1 MNYQYIDLN
10 RQQDLIEDVILRKLI
25 IHKDASGSLVETLR
39 VDWNDVFDKGDKRF
53 AMQYMST
60 TPRGIARDEG
70 KWHVHKVQK
79 DRFIC
84 ISGRIVTAIY
94 DSRKTSK
101 TYQKLN
107 LFVMGPDKEE
117 EMYMIVIPEQTYHG
131 FMVISQTSGFLL
143 NFPTQLYN
151 PKDEGRIK
159 NDQLD
164 WNKVRKDFGISWLS
178 FELVEK

>member
-1 MNYQYIDLN
+1 MNYQYINLAN
-10 RQQDLIEDVILRKLI
+10 QQNLIQGIIIRKLI

-60 TPRGIARDEG
+60 TPPGIARDENQ
-70 KWHVHKVQK
+70 WHVHKVQK

-94 DSRKTSK
+94 DPRKTSK

-131 FMVISQTSGFLL
+131 FMVISQTPGFLL
-143 NFPTQLYN
+143 NFPTRLYN

-159 NDQLD
+159 NEIFSWQ
-164 WNKVRKDFGISWLS
+164 KIRHDFNL
-178 FELVEK
+178 KK